1 MKHLKVLFAGTPEF
15 ALASLQ
21 ALTASGITP
30 VAVLT
35 QPDRPAGRGKRLT
48 ASPVKRFA
56 EELGILVLQPARLG
70 DAAVISEIE
79 DLDPDLMIVVAYG
92 LLLPQSVLDSPAR
105 GCVNVHASVLPRWR
119 GAAPIQAAIL
129 AGDAQTGV
137 SLMAMTAALDSGP
150 VYASAT
156 LDIGARESAGELHD
170 RLADLGG
177 QLLRRH
183 LDAIVDG
190 TLVAVPQDE
199 SCSTYAGKI
208 DKQDA
213 AMDWSRPAIDL
224 QRLVSA
230 FNPTPGA
237 WFTLDDERIKCWEA
251 EAYAS
256 VARAAGRAVSADQDG
271 IVDACAPGRVS
282 SADQDGFVD
291 ACVPGTVVSADQD
304 GIVVA
309 CGEGALRLTSLQRPG
324 RRRVVAREF
333 AAQID
338 MRTRCLG

>member
-1 MKHLKVLFAGTPEF
+1 MTHPKILFAGTPDF

-21 ALTASGITP
+21 ALIASGVRP

-48 ASPVKRFA
+48 ASPVKRLA
-56 EELGILVLQPARLG
+56 DELGIFVLQPARLG
-70 DAAVISEIE
+70 DSAVSNEIE
-79 DLDPDLMIVVAYG
+79 SLEPDLMIVVAYG
-92 LLLPQSVLDSPAR
+92 LLLPQRVLDIPAR

-119 GAAPIQAAIL
+119 GAAPIPAAIL

-137 SLMAMTAALDSGP
+137 SLMAMTAGLDSGP

-156 LDIGARESAGELHD
+156 LAIGTRETASELHD

-177 QLLRRH
+177 RLLLRH

-190 TLVAVPQDE
+190 SLVAVPQDE

-208 DKQDA
+208 NTQDA
-213 AMDWSRPAIDL
+213 VMDWSRPAIEL
-224 QRLVSA
+224 QRLVLA
-230 FNPTPGA
+230 FNAVPGA
-237 WFTLDDERIKCWEA
+237 WFMLDDERIKCWEA
-251 EAYAS
+251 EA
-256 VARAAGRAVSADQDG
+256 VAGVNCAAGS
-271 IVDACAPGRVS
+271 
-282 SADQDGFVD
+282 
-291 ACVPGTVVSADQD
+291 VVSAGQD

-324 RRRVVAREF
+324 KRRVAARQL

-338 MRTRCLG
+338 MRDRRLG

>member
-1 MKHLKVLFAGTPEF
+1 MKHPKVLFAGTPEF

-21 ALTASGITP
+21 ALTASGVTP

-48 ASPVKRFA
+48 ASPVKRLA
-56 EELGILVLQPARLG
+56 EELGILVLQPTRLG
-70 DAAVISEIE
+70 DSAVISEIE
-79 DLDPDLMIVVAYG
+79 DLEPDLMIVVAYG
-92 LLLPQSVLDSPAR
+92 LLLPQNVLDIPAR

-129 AGDAQTGV
+129 AGDAQSGV
-137 SLMAMTAALDSGP
+137 SLMAMTAGLDSGP

-177 QLLRRH
+177 QLLCRH

-190 TLVAVPQDE
+190 TLVAAPQDE

-224 QRLVSA
+224 QRVVSA

-237 WFTLDDERIKCWEA
+237 WFMLDDERIKCWEA
-251 EAYAS
+251 EACAG
-256 VARAAGRAVSADQDG
+256 AACAAGRV
-271 IVDACAPGRVS
+271 I
-282 SADQDGFVD
+282 
-291 ACVPGTVVSADQD
+291 SADQD

-324 RRRVVAREF
+324 KRRVTARQF
-333 AAQID
+333 AAQIN
-338 MRTRCLG
+338 MRNRHLG